1 MDKRSNP
8 AQPRHPIQVV
18 AKRTGL
24 TPDVLRAW
32 ERRYRAV
39 VPTRSESRRRLYSDA
54 DIARLT
60 LLRQSTEAGRSIGQ
74 LAALPDAQLR
84 QLVAE
89 DLRATVGQPPSD
101 NGDAAAAAAE
111 PFLEEALSTVRALDG
126 GALQSTLN
134 RASLVVSPGDLI
146 ERVVVPLMRHV
157 GELWYRGE
165 LSVAHEHLA
174 TAVVRGMLSDLA
186 LTRSP
191 LREGPTVV
199 VATPANQMHEL
210 GALVVAATA
219 AGTGWQ
225 VTYLGANVPAQDIA
239 ATVDRTAASAVALSV
254 THPIDDPALGN
265 ELRDL
270 RAQVGPHVALLAGG
284 AAALSYGKTLKE
296 IGALVLGDMPSLRA
310 VLVSLR
316 AEGGAHA

>member
-89 DLRATVGQPPSD
+89 DLRAAVGQPPSD
-101 NGDAAAAAAE
+101 NGDTAAAAAE

-165 LSVAHEHLA
+165 LSVAQEHLA

-219 AGTGWQ
+219 ASTGWQ

-316 AEGGAHA
+316 AEGVAHA

>member
-1 MDKRSNP
+1 MDKRPDP

-89 DLRATVGQPPSD
+89 DLRAAVWQPPSD
-101 NGDAAAAAAE
+101 NGDTAAAAAE

-239 ATVDRTAASAVALSV
+239 ATVDQTAASAVALSV

-270 RAQVGPHVALLAGG
+270 RAQIGPHVALLAGG
-284 AAALSYGKTLKE
+284 AAALNYGKTLKD
-296 IGALVLGDMPSLRA
+296 IGAIVLGYLKFIIP
-310 VLVSLR
+310 
-316 AEGGAHA
+316 